1 MAENQFF
8 VDSDKLSEKALEH
21 KHKLETDPSC
31 RTNHMEYME
40 GMEQINS
47 DVMDKVLS
55 QMNSYDYDKYT
66 AVDVRRALNS
76 ETCNVEDFKALLS
89 PAAAPFLEEWHRGQR
104 LRRVNILEIRCI
116 CLHLSILLTIVRII
130 VFIVVLTAT
139 MTLTERNSMLM
150 R

>member
-66 AVDVRRALNS
+66 AVECAGHLTVRLAMLRISRLF
-76 ETCNVEDFKALLS
+76 CHLPPLR
-89 PAAAPFLEEWHRGQR
+89 FLKRWHRGQR

-130 VFIVVLTAT
+130 VFIVVLTVT